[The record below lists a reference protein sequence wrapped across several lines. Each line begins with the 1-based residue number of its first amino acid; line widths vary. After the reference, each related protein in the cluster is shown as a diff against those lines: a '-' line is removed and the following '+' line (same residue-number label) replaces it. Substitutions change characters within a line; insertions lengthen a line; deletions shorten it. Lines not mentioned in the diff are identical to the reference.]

1 MVRGLQRIVVI
12 EDDAALRAAIARVM
26 RSWGARV
33 AEAGTAAEAK
43 LLLASSPPPD
53 LVLLDVRLPDDSA
66 FDVLEAAARHSSAP
80 TVIAMSGVASPE
92 EAFRLGQRGVRAYLP
107 KPFSIDA
114 LAETVE
120 VACGCAPDLD
130 PLIRATVGYV
140 GMRDVQRQVRSV
152 MLHQAL
158 ALTRGSLS
166 GAARL
171 LKVSRQAIQQMLPGL
186 EPGLQRAAAVDAVS
200 TPGAAPEGGPRESR
214 PWQASLRGIPTGR
227 AE

>member
-1 MVRGLQRIVVI
+1 MVRGLERIVVI

-43 LLLASSPPPD
+43 SLLASSPPPD
-53 LVLLDVRLPDDSA
+53 LVLLDVRLPDDTA
-66 FDVLEAAARHSSAP
+66 FDVLDAAAGHAPAP

-92 EAFRLGQRGVRAYLP
+92 EAFRLGQRGVRAYLS

-158 ALTRGSLS
+158 ALTRGSRS

-171 LKVSRQAIQQMLPGL
+171 LKVSRQAIQQMLPGR
-186 EPGLQRAAAVDAVS
+186 EPGRPRAAPGDAEPAPDPA
-200 TPGAAPEGGPRESR
+200 PGGAPQESR
-214 PWQASLRGIPTGR
+214 SAKAGLRGIPTGR
-227 AE
+227 AG